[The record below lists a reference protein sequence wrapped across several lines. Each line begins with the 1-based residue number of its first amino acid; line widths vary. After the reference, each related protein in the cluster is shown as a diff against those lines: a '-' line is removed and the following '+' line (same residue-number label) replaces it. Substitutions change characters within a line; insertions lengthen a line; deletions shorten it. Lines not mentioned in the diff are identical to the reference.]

1 MQDHTYKLVDLVGT
15 STSSI
20 EEAIQNAIS
29 RANETIRDLRWFE
42 VVQTRGHIEDGKID
56 HYQVV
61 LRVAFTLE
69 AAGGESVRSIAHLG
83 TICRGCRPA
92 SARSGPSRVP
102 SKPGR
107 KSRRRNVEPFPPWR
121 SGREGGE

>member
-1 MQDHTYKLVDLVGT
+1 MQDHVYKLVDLVGT

-20 EEAIQNAIS
+20 EEAIQNAVS

-69 AAGGESVRSIAHLG
+69 AAGE
-83 TICRGCRPA
+83 
-92 SARSGPSRVP
+92 
-102 SKPGR
+102 
-107 KSRRRNVEPFPPWR
+107 
-121 SGREGGE
+121 